1 MKTIAVLG
9 GGSASFTA
17 ARIASETGA
26 RILFFMGDNADQASL
41 CVNAGCMPSKALFEP
56 IEAMHHAKPHRHVA
70 RITRDHSGAFIIET
84 EVAESMAPIVCEKI
98 LLATGRRPTVDQLG
112 LEAAG
117 VELNAGGRLEI
128 DESMRVK
135 GSPHLAR
142 AEE

>member
-9 GGSASFTA
+9 GGSPGFTA

-26 RILFFMGDNADQASL
+26 RVLFFMGDNADHASL

-56 IEAMHHAKPHRHVA
+56 IRGDASRQTSSSCCSNHP
-70 RITRDHSGAFIIET
+70 DHSGASIIET

-98 LLATGRRPTVDQLG
+98 LHATGRRPTVDQLG

-117 VELNAGGRLEI
+117 VELNAGGRSR
-128 DESMRVK
+128 SMT
-135 GSPHLAR
+135 AC
-142 AEE
+142 E